1 MKHKTSVICCLL
13 AGMLVGANGFT
24 EEYNFEIGL
33 AFDST
38 RFSGSK
44 TITTP
49 TGTIFNSGETDTD
62 ELSVLGSWYFA
73 GLSDDK
79 GPRARAALVDRASSL
94 SVGYSRT
101 EQTRSMIL
109 IVDDPSFPF
118 PSTDSR
124 SDSDGDSFAVNLRY
138 VDRDSGWF
146 GSAGL
151 FNSDTTLYGF
161 VADSVDATGW
171 SLGGGKYLF
180 ETTTLGLDVGQIDG
194 DGGSDATV
202 VAVTFSHLGNLGERW
217 QYAIDLGYSRIDAD
231 SAGERD
237 TWDATFA
244 LYPTQD
250 FEFGIAVEDRSY
262 NGFNALLDTLGIGG
276 FASWYVTSNVRLSA
290 HYRVDDADFLGNIFS
305 SDPTVSDA
313 DQDSFRIS
321 ASVRF

>member
-1 MKHKTSVICCLL
+1 
-13 AGMLVGANGFT
+13 MLVGANGFT
-24 EEYNFEIGL
+24 EEYNYEIGL
-33 AFDST
+33 TFDST
-38 RFSGSK
+38 RFNGSK

-49 TGTIFNSGETDTD
+49 GGTIFNSGETDTD

-94 SVGYSRT
+94 SVGYSHT
-101 EQTRSMIL
+101 EQTTST
-109 IVDDPSFPF
+109 IVIIDDPSF

-124 SDSDGDSFAVNLRY
+124 FDFDSDGDSFAVNLRY

-146 GSAGL
+146 GNAGL
-151 FNSDTTLYGF
+151 FSSDTTLSGF

-180 ETTTLGLDVGQIDG
+180 ETTTLGLDVGQIDD
-194 DGGSDATV
+194 DGRSNATV

-231 SAGERD
+231 FGRELD

-250 FEFGIAVEDRSY
+250 FGFGIAVEDRSH
-262 NGFNALLDTLGIGG
+262 NSFLDALDTLGIGG
-276 FASWYVTSNVRLSA
+276 FASWYVTPNVRLSA
-290 HYRVDDADFLGNIFS
+290 HYRVDDADYLGS
-305 SDPTVSDA
+305 VLSGSPTVSDA